1 MSGSLLF
8 RAVEVDGERVDVS
21 VVDGV
26 IAAVAPTDARRRAD
40 TVVDGTGGALL
51 PGLHDHHLHL
61 LAMAAARASVAVGPP
76 AVRNLDGLRA
86 ALRTADAA
94 LPAGAWLR
102 AVGYHGSV
110 AGDLDGA
117 ALDAVL
123 PHRPVRVQHRSG
135 ACWILNGM
143 AARAV
148 DLDRAGAHRPGVE
161 RDAAGRPTGRIY
173 GDDDWLGD
181 RVPRTAPDV
190 ASVLARLAAF
200 GITAVTDAT
209 PTERADELALLA
221 RLVAGGPVGV
231 TVTGGPALPPETAP
245 ALARGPVKLVMADHA
260 LPGWDEVR
268 AGFLAARGQGRPVAV
283 HCVTRAGLLLAL
295 AVWDDVGAVPGDR
308 VEHGAV
314 VPVDVVP
321 RLAELGLT
329 VVTQPHFVRER
340 GDAYRRDVDPDDRD
354 DLWRCGSLLAA
365 GVRVGGSSDAPF
377 GSDDPW
383 AAMAAAVD
391 RRTPDGAPL
400 GPAEAV
406 DPGTALAMYLA
417 PLADPGGT
425 PRRLVPGAPA
435 DCCLLD
441 RPLATARADLT
452 AVVVTATSRRGV
464 LTHRR

>member
-8 RAVEVDGERVDVS
+8 RDVEVDGRRVDVAVADGLITAIAAPDS
-21 VVDGV
+21 RRRAGIVVDG
-26 IAAVAPTDARRRAD
+26 
-40 TVVDGTGGALL
+40 GGAALL

-61 LAMAAARASVAVGPP
+61 LAMAAARVSVVVGPP
-76 AVRNLDGLRA
+76 AVRDAAGLRA
-86 ALRTADAA
+86 ALLAADAA
-94 LPAGAWLR
+94 APAGAWLR
-102 AVGYHGSV
+102 AVGYHESV

-117 ALDAVL
+117 TLDTLL
-123 PHRPVRVQHRSG
+123 PQRPVRVQHRSG
-135 ACWILNGM
+135 ACWIVNG
-143 AARAV
+143 AAAHAV
-148 DLDRAGAHRPGVE
+148 DLAGTHRPGVE
-161 RDAAGRPTGRIY
+161 RDADGRPTGRIY

-181 RVPRTAPDV
+181 RVPRAVPDV
-190 ASVLARLAAF
+190 ASVLSRLAAF

-209 PTERADELALLA
+209 PTERTDELELLA
-221 RLVAGGPVGV
+221 RLVADGPVGV
-231 TVTGGPALPPETAP
+231 TVTGGPALPPDAAP
-245 ALARGPVKLVMADHA
+245 SLARGPVKLVMADHA

-268 AGFLAARGQGRPVAV
+268 AGFLAARRQGRPVAV

-321 RLAELGLT
+321 HVVELGLT

-340 GDAYRRDVDPDDRD
+340 GDAYRRDVDAADRD

-365 GVRVGGSSDAPF
+365 GVPVGGSSDAPF

-391 RRTPDGAPL
+391 RRAPDGAPL

-406 DPGTALAMYLA
+406 DPRTALAMYLA
-417 PLADPGGT
+417 PLADPGGA

-441 RPLATARADLT
+441 RPLAAAHADPS
-452 AVVVTATSRRGV
+452 AVVVTATTRRGV